1 MHSEHSNKKTELDER
16 ITKQNSIL
24 PRLFFSGIFR
34 KTSEQDKEQT
44 ENPSNLLCQS
54 NPDSLLEMGFTK
66 IPKSSILDQEED
78 KYI

>member
-1 MHSEHSNKKTELDER
+1 MKEWQSKVVFCHDYSSRGYLE
-16 ITKQNSIL
+16 
-24 PRLFFSGIFR
+24 
-34 KTSEQDKEQT
+34 TSEQDKEQT